1 MRARSAASRVLEL
14 DMTTG
19 MPAVRGSAQLLQHC
33 ESARGRHEQVEQDEV
48 RLFVAGKSE
57 AFDSVGGLDDLGAL
71 PREQLPQQVARDFLV
86 VDEQHL
92 AQNDLRPVSVCSRS
106 RSQRRSTGF
115 LANALVPRERAFCPS
130 STLVITSTGMSRVSG
145 PAFNSAS

>member
-92 AQNDLRPVSVCSRS
+92 AQRFAAGERMQPVEEPAAFHRLSGKRIGA
-106 RSQRRSTGF
+106 QREGLFAR
-115 LANALVPRERAFCPS
+115 LPRR
-130 STLVITSTGMSRVSG
+130 
-145 PAFNSAS
+145 